1 MLSDTTSNVILVST
15 YLQAS
20 TKLRA
25 EELHVSVTGILDNW
39 RVLVIQVSFK

>member
-1 MLSDTTSNVILVST
+1 MLSDMTSNIFLIST

-25 EELHVSVTGILDNW
+25 EELHLSVKGILDNW
-39 RVLVIQVSFK
+39 RVLVIQASFK